1 MKLDMYI
8 GAIQGYPVICNMGV
22 KKRLKSLLEKT
33 ENLGKLNLKKGK
45 WCNCSQREGEDLVR
59 IVSEQMEGAKSSSMS
74 PYQVYDFRARPDSG
88 WKGARPKAMGIC
100 IWLSTNQRGRIDQ
113 DSSSDPYRDL
123 PARVHFAAP
132 ILDNGG
138 VLLLPSADCDP
149 IREQLGG
156 FVSTPH
162 SSRSLRSTPEIL
174 QFLKGL
180 QVTKENLRTR
190 TTSAPPTFQSALSRP
205 LPLCSL
211 MRFGHD
217 RGHRG

>member
-1 MKLDMYI
+1 
-8 GAIQGYPVICNMGV
+8 
-22 KKRLKSLLEKT
+22 
-33 ENLGKLNLKKGK
+33 
-45 WCNCSQREGEDLVR
+45 
-59 IVSEQMEGAKSSSMS
+59 MEGARSSSMS
-74 PYQVYDFRARPDSG
+74 PYQLYDFRARQTLVGKAHVPRPWEFAFGSAPI
-88 WKGARPKAMGIC
+88 KGAELIKILPVTLIGIC
-100 IWLSTNQRGRIDQ
+100 PLGC
-113 DSSSDPYRDL
+113 
-123 PARVHFAAP
+123 FAAP
-132 ILDNGG
+132 ILDSGG

-149 IREQLGG
+149 IREQQGG

-180 QVTKENLRTR
+180 QVTKENLRAR

-205 LPLCSL
+205 LSLCSL